1 MTKDDE
7 VEDDSAEEPPVEEKD
22 TDEEV
27 KAKDKIIEQLKQE
40 NAKLKTQNQLL
51 ENKANDLQAKASI
64 PRY

>member
-1 MTKDDE
+1 M
-7 VEDDSAEEPPVEEKD
+7 VVQNPHID
-22 TDEEV
+22 TYGYTEYGYRGLEEV

>member
-1 MTKDDE
+1 MVVQNPNIDPYGYTE
-7 VEDDSAEEPPVEEKD
+7 YGYRGL
-22 TDEEV
+22 EEV